1 LRVLVTGSAGF
12 IGNSLS
18 LELLRQRH
26 EIVGIDSLTPY
37 YDPALKEARI
47 DRLRNF
53 RHFTEQRIDLADHPA
68 VASIFEAFKPDMVVN
83 LAAQAGVR
91 YSLENPRSYIDS
103 NIVGFLPLLEG
114 CRKHEVKHFVFA
126 STSSV
131 YGATTRQPFSEH
143 DPAVHPMTLYA
154 ATKRAN
160 ELMAHSYSHLFRIP
174 TTALRFFTVYGPWGR
189 PDMALFKFADA
200 IMDGRPI
207 DIFNHGDMERDFTY
221 IDDIVEG
228 IVRLMAMPPAVDSG
242 FDQANP
248 DPATSG
254 NAPYRVHN
262 IGSSRKVKLTTYI
275 ETLEKALGKKAI
287 PNMLP
292 MQKGD
297 MPSSLA
303 DVSSLEERTGFHPRT
318 SIEEGIGRFVDWY
331 REYYRRW

>member
-1 LRVLVTGSAGF
+1 MRVLVTGSAGF
-12 IGNSLS
+12 IGNSLA
-18 LELLRQRH
+18 LELLRKDH
-26 EIVGIDSLTPY
+26 EVVGIDSVTPY
-37 YDPALKEARI
+37 YDPSLKEARI

-53 RHFTEQRIDLADHPA
+53 RRFTEARIDLVDHPA
-68 VASIFEAFKPDMVVN
+68 VEGIFESFKPEAVVN
-83 LAAQAGVR
+83 LAAQPGVR
-91 YSLENPRSYIDS
+91 YSLENPQSYVQS

-114 CRKHEVKHFVFA
+114 CRRHDVGHFVFA

-160 ELMAHSYSHLFRIP
+160 ELMAHSYSHLFGIP
-174 TTALRFFTVYGPWGR
+174 TTAVRFFTVYGPWAR
-189 PDMALFKFADA
+189 PDMALLKFTQA
-200 IMDGRPI
+200 ILAGQPI
-207 DIFNHGDMERDFTY
+207 DIYNHGDLERDFVY
-221 IDDIVEG
+221 IDDIVES
-228 IVRLMAMPPAVDSG
+228 IVRLMAAPPKIDPD

-248 DPATSG
+248 DAATSG

-262 IGSSRKVKLTTYI
+262 IGSSRKVNLMTYI

-297 MPSSLA
+297 IPSSLA
-303 DVSSLEERTGFHPRT
+303 DISSLNERTGFRPKT
-318 SIEEGIGRFVDWY
+318 SIEDGIGRFVEWY
-331 REYYRRW
+331 RQYYAV